1 MFDKT
6 LYGKSYSLIDYIG
19 NTKSIGTIDKLIS
32 TEYIPIL
39 ENQTNKEEI
48 LNAKVFDK
56 TNNSIVIFYNNEYVL
71 FEKIS

>member
-1 MFDKT
+1 MFVKT